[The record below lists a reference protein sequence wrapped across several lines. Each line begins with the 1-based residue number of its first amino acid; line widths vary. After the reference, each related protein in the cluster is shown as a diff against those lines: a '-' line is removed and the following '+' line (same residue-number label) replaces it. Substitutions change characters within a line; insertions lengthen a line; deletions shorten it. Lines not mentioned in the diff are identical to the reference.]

1 MAVATLFVP
10 RLRKKQRARIEK
22 ALARSRDPK
31 YRDKCRAILCSSEGH
46 SRGEIARLL
55 RVHETTVGRWVR
67 DYLRFG
73 FEGLEVGK
81 SPGRPRRIDAEG
93 EAALRE
99 ALEHNPRD
107 LGYAFT
113 RWTRDTLAEYLYAA
127 VHIRVSSGTVGRAL
141 HQLDYRYKRPKLS
154 LKHKQDRRQVRRA
167 REARDRALKKGRGS
181 PIDPPSSTSTN
192 ANSISIPA

>member
-1 MAVATLFVP
+1 M
-10 RLRKKQRARIEK
+10 
-22 ALARSRDPK
+22 
-31 YRDKCRAILCSSEGH
+31 SEGRGPKGPL
-46 SRGEIARLL
+46 SGEIARLL

-127 VHIRVSSGTVGRAL
+127 VHIRSRAGRSAVRCTNWTIATSG
-141 HQLDYRYKRPKLS
+141 
-154 LKHKQDRRQVRRA
+154 
-167 REARDRALKKGRGS
+167 
-181 PIDPPSSTSTN
+181 PS
-192 ANSISIPA
+192 